1 MSGFLSKSKQRFE
14 HTSKLNVGEFKSLQ
28 SLIGQEKNL
37 LNSHVR
43 VANDLRKASHSLD
56 EWAQSEGP
64 DLAVSLILFN
74 PGFSFLEPPADA
86 FCRVLHCYF
95 LICAH
100 RLVLPVALAG
110 YARQSGQT
118 AGQ

>member
-1 MSGFLSKSKQRFE
+1 MSGFLSKSKQRLE
-14 HTSKLNVGEFKSLQ
+14 HTSKLNVGEFKQLQ

-64 DLAVSLILFN
+64 DLAVSDACTAASWLDGCSFN
-74 PGFSFLEPPADA
+74 
-86 FCRVLHCYF
+86 C
-95 LICAH
+95 
-100 RLVLPVALAG
+100 LP
-110 YARQSGQT
+110 
-118 AGQ
+118 